1 LPSFTIAMPSVTHRC
16 RRDLRFDQMSGQQL
30 SASNFPATVDATA
43 RVFIQ
48 SGVVTVLEKGPTS
61 AGIGD
66 TAPSIVVL
74 HGDSAV
80 CASEDK
86 ARGLKAVKGNGEYL
100 ATLASE
106 TKTPVGGKS
115 AAGEACHKEENCGK
129 PEYANAL
136 DDCVRALGFECRL
149 AP

>member
-1 LPSFTIAMPSVTHRC
+1 MPSVTHRC

-30 SASNFPATVDATA
+30 PASNFPATVDAAT

-80 CASEDK
+80 RASEDK
-86 ARGLKAVKGNGEYL
+86 ARGFKAVEGNGEYL

-106 TKTPVGGKS
+106 GKAPVGGKS

-129 PEYANAL
+129 PEHANAP
-136 DDCVRALGFECRL
+136 DDCVRALGFKRRL
-149 AP
+149 AL